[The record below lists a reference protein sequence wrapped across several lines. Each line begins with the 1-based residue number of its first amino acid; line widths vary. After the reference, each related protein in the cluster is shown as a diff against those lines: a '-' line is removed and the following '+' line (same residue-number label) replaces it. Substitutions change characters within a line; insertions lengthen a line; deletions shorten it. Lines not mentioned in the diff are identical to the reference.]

1 MAINNRLK
9 IGDIFF
15 IQVDMY
21 NKRYFQYV
29 YTDLSQ
35 RKSKIIRAFKSL
47 YPMEAYPSADTIVSD
62 EVAFYAHTNVTEGL
76 NLEVWHKYDNSKIV
90 DLEALQKITY
100 FEYNRCMPPSSLS
113 EHDGNSINYNWKLW
127 RVNGDIY
134 NILDIGNYPKCNLEI
149 GSIMTVGQ
157 IKFRLINGFYTFCNE
172 EYEIIQRTP
181 FSYISTFIKREIY
194 GIPMYLY
201 FMGENILEVL
211 CINNNILLKDNPSLV
226 NENTI
231 NVMKNLKFGD
241 INWNIDNYITRS
253 EFENAKEDY
262 SKNRERVLRGC

>member
-15 IQVDMY
+15 IQVDMCS
-21 NKRYFQYV
+21 KRYFQYV
-29 YTDLSQ
+29 HTDLSQ

-90 DLEALQKITY
+90 DLEALQKITF
-100 FEYNRCMPPSSLS
+100 FEYNRSMPPSSLS
-113 EHDGNSINYNWKLW
+113 EHDDSSINYNWKLW
-127 RVNGDIY
+127 RVNGDSY
-134 NILDIGNYPKCNLEI
+134 NILDIGNYSKCNLEI
-149 GSIMTVGQ
+149 GGIMTVGQ

-172 EYEIIQRTP
+172 EYEIIKRTP

-194 GIPMYLY
+194 GILMYLY
-201 FMGENILEVL
+201 FKGENIFEVL

-226 NENTI
+226 TENTI
-231 NVMKNLKFGD
+231 NEIKNLKFGD
-241 INWNIDNYITRS
+241 INWNIENYITRS
-253 EFENAKEDY
+253 EFENANN
-262 SKNRERVLRGC
+262 SKCKYRIMV

>member
-1 MAINNRLK
+1 MVTRNRLK

-29 YTDLSQ
+29 HTDLYQ

-62 EVAFYAHTNVTEGL
+62 EVAFYAHT
-76 NLEVWHKYDNSKIV
+76 
-90 DLEALQKITY
+90 
-100 FEYNRCMPPSSLS
+100 SLS
-113 EHDGNSINYNWKLW
+113 EHDDSSINYNWKLW
-127 RVNGDIY
+127 MVNGDIY
-134 NILDIGNYPKCNLEI
+134 NILDIGNYSKCNLEI
-149 GSIMTVGQ
+149 GGIMTVGQ

-172 EYEIIQRTP
+172 EYEIIKRTP

-194 GIPMYLY
+194 GILMYLY
-201 FMGENILEVL
+201 FKGENIFEVL

-226 NENTI
+226 TENTI
-231 NVMKNLKFGD
+231 NEIKNLKFGD
-241 INWNIDNYITRS
+241 INWNIENYITRT
-253 EFENAKEDY
+253 EFENANN
-262 SKNRERVLRGC
+262 SKCKYRIIV